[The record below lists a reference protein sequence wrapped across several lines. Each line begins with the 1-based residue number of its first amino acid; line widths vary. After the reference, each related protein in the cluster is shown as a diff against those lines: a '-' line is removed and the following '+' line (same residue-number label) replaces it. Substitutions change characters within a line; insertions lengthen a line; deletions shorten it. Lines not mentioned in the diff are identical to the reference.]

1 MKDHK
6 SLHKIV
12 LLLLALLISPYGVA
26 QTESNDQLKAAYEE
40 DQIDRKHGSLSLYRD
55 AQRIK
60 LVKTLLEQKKLN
72 SAEDYY
78 RAALI
83 MQHGQESDDYKQ
95 AMTLAKKAVLLKPS
109 HKQARWLACAAEDR
123 YLHSIGQPQV
133 WGTQFVGAFEYSLE
147 PFDRHAKTDQ
157 ERIANH
163 VPPLQEILQQ
173 LQAMNNVLMEEQS
186 E

>member
-1 MKDHK
+1 MKDYK

-26 QTESNDQLKAAYEE
+26 QTEPNTQLKAAYEQ
-40 DQIDRKHGSLSLYRD
+40 DQEDRKLGSFSLYRD

-78 RAALI
+78 YAALI
-83 MQHGQESDDYKQ
+83 LQHGQDSDDYKQ
-95 AMTLAKKAVLLKPS
+95 AMSLAKKAVQLKPS

-163 VPPLQEILQQ
+163 VPPLQEILRQ
-173 LQAMNNVLMEEQS
+173 LQVMNNALTEEQS